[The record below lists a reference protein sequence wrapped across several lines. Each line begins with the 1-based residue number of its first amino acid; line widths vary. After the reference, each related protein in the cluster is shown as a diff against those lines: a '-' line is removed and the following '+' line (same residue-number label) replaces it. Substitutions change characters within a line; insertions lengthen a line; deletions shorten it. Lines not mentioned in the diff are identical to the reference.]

1 MYPILV
7 VTFIY
12 GVRKKIEILVISF
25 LSFYFLLA
33 THFGIGEPK
42 FFNGR
47 LSYFFVFHSLL
58 LMSIIFISM
67 YEKLLL
73 RKNHIKFVG
82 FFCLI
87 LLSLSGF
94 VYTPSPWFPKS
105 EKVLFDFKS
114 IYKELPSKLKVMSE
128 FPDVALLSKS
138 LNVKSIDSSSFLD
151 GTVFDA
157 EVIILDLNYEVPL
170 IWRYLPKE
178 ITDISWYQDISGENH
193 TKHYLTNIFNRKN
206 LHRTILSDSRFK
218 NFKEFK
224 LLQNNYVIFLNKSV
238 S

>member
-1 MYPILV
+1 
-7 VTFIY
+7 
-12 GVRKKIEILVISF
+12 
-25 LSFYFLLA
+25 
-33 THFGIGEPK
+33 
-42 FFNGR
+42 
-47 LSYFFVFHSLL
+47 
-58 LMSIIFISM
+58 
-67 YEKLLL
+67 
-73 RKNHIKFVG
+73 
-82 FFCLI
+82 
-87 LLSLSGF
+87 
-94 VYTPSPWFPKS
+94 
-105 EKVLFDFKS
+105 
-114 IYKELPSKLKVMSE
+114 MSE